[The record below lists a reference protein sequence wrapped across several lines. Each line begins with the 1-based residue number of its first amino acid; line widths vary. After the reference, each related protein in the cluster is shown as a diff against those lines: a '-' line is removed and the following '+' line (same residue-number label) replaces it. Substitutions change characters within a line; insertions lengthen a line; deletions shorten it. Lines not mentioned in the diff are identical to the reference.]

1 MSRPSRPTTT
11 TESRARDRS
20 RSPRAVHLRTL
31 HVENLKASQG
41 ENANDVYFAQLT
53 KRGKKRDKEYDP
65 AFTFVDGSKKANRI
79 KGDQWNDTMFEMS
92 VDVYDDD
99 INFINSPMPTSQDLQ
114 DHLAF
119 MLADNRRKTE
129 VSIRNLNAEE
139 RKLMEAAKDKEVD
152 QWISNSVFKKVR
164 RAGIPIKRI
173 MAMRWILT
181 WKEAPEGT
189 KAKARRVAKRIH

>member
-1 MSRPSRPTTT
+1 M
-11 TESRARDRS
+11 
-20 RSPRAVHLRTL
+20 
-31 HVENLKASQG
+31 ENLKASQG

-53 KRGKKRDKEYDP
+53 KKGKKRDKEYDP

-79 KGDQWNDTMFEMS
+79 KGDQWNDTMFEVS

-119 MLADNRRKTE
+119 MLADNRGKTE

-152 QWISNSVFKKVR
+152 QWISNSVFQNS
-164 RAGIPIKRI
+164 
-173 MAMRWILT
+173 
-181 WKEAPEGT
+181 
-189 KAKARRVAKRIH
+189 